1 MVPCHSSFL
10 CRTYIQ
16 LLLPVAF
23 DPFQTFKI
31 ILLYCIVLLCYKA
44 KKFLILFGVF
54 RNSNKRTKTELHE
67 DGTLRR
73 RNFMKTEL
81 HEDGTSWRRNY
92 YDAVYIIKTLA
103 KFPSMSRKQWFQ
115 VEVGNDIVMQFLF
128 FFIPSLEF
136 KQLFMPIEAN
146 SESVYLRKTTTL
158 VLTEF
163 PSSNK
168 GLWGDRDII

>member
-54 RNSNKRTKTELHE
+54 RNSNKRTKTELH
-67 DGTLRR
+67 
-73 RNFMKTEL
+73 
-81 HEDGTSWRRNY
+81 
-92 YDAVYIIKTLA
+92 AVYIIKTLA